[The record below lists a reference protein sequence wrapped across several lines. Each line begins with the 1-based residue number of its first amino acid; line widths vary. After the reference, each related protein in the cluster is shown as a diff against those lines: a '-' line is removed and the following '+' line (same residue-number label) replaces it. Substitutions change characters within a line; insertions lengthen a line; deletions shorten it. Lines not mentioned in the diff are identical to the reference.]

1 MFFSRVFQFIVHRSA
16 FIVCFG
22 GFMARYVGQRV
33 KRTEDPRLIQGLAH
47 YVDDIRLPDTLHVAF
62 VRSIYAHARVNG
74 VDASEALKAPGVVAV
89 YTGKETAGIGPVP
102 CAGALPDLKVPD
114 HRVLATDKVYFVG
127 HPIAAIVATNA
138 YAARDAAELVLVD
151 YEDLPA
157 VVDAEAAAAGGTVI
171 HESFGDNIAYK
182 LTAGEGDIEAALN
195 GADKVIKQRITN
207 QRLAPVA
214 MEPRGVL
221 ARYFPGE
228 QELTVWSS
236 TQIPHLLR
244 TQLALMIG
252 IPENKLRVITPEVGG
267 GFGSKLNVYAE
278 EALLGWIS
286 MQLGRPAKWIET
298 RRENMAATIHGRGQ
312 VGDIEIGFRNDGT
325 ITGLRYNVF
334 ADLGAYHQLLTP
346 AIPTLTGLML
356 SGCYKI
362 PAIQIN
368 VTGVFTNKMATDA
381 YRGAGRPEATY
392 VVERALD
399 LVADELDI
407 DPVEVRRRNFPAP
420 EEFPFKTATGLFY
433 DSGNYEGAL
442 DKALKNADYERLRA
456 EQKSARDEG
465 RIVGIGVST
474 YVEICA
480 LGPSQAMPAGGW
492 ESATVR
498 IEPTGKVTVLTGAS
512 PHGQGQET
520 SFAQLT
526 ADELGVDLNDVT
538 VIHGDTSI
546 VQYGIGTFGSRATAV
561 GGTAVYVAIEKLREK
576 ARLIAAH
583 MLGTDAANIAFDEGM
598 FSLKEAKKVA
608 TAAGGDTASSGDAD
622 EVPEAVLPAGQ
633 DPAGAL
639 PEPEPGRKSVTIQ
652 DVALAAH
659 LGRELPPDTEPGLSA
674 TYFFEPKNFTF
685 PFGTHICVVEID
697 RDTGEVKITR
707 YVAVDDCGRV
717 INPMLVDGQVQGGI
731 VQSIGQALYEEVV
744 YDEQGQLVTGTLMDY
759 AVPRAKMIPWFE
771 LDRTET
777 PTDVN
782 PMGVKG
788 VGEAGTIGATPAIV
802 NAVVDALSPF
812 GVRHIDMP
820 VRPEAV
826 WRIINRG
833 Q

>member
-1 MFFSRVFQFIVHRSA
+1 
-16 FIVCFG
+16 
-22 GFMARYVGQRV
+22 MARYVGQRV
-33 KRTEDPRLIQGLAH
+33 KRTEDPRLIKGLAH

-62 VRSIYAHARVNG
+62 VRSIYARARVAG
-74 VDASEALKAPGVVAV
+74 VDASEALKVPGVVAV
-89 YTGKETAGIGPVP
+89 FTGADVSEKIGPVP
-102 CAGALPDLKVPD
+102 CASALPDLKVPD
-114 HRVLATDKVYFVG
+114 HRVLATDRVYFVG
-127 HPIAAIVATNA
+127 HPVACVVAADKYV
-138 YAARDAAELVLVD
+138 ARDAADLVTVD
-151 YEDLPA
+151 YEELPV
-157 VVDAEAAAAGGTVI
+157 VVDPEEAARGGGNLV
-171 HESFGDNIAYK
+171 HEQFGSNVAYK
-182 LTAGEGDIEAALN
+182 LTAGEGDIEAALSS
-195 GADKVIKQRITN
+195 ADKVIKQRVTN

-221 ARYFPGE
+221 ARYLPGE
-228 QELTVWSS
+228 EELTLWSS
-236 TQIPHLLR
+236 TQIPHLMR
-244 TQLALMIG
+244 TQVALMIG
-252 IPENKLRVITPEVGG
+252 LAENRLRVITPEVGG

-286 MQLGRPAKWIET
+286 MQTGKPVKWIET
-298 RRENMAATIHGRGQ
+298 RRENMQATIHGRGQ
-312 VGDIEIGFRNDGT
+312 VGEIEIGCKSDGT
-325 ITGLRYNVF
+325 ITGLRYNVT

-399 LVADELDI
+399 LVAAELGL
-407 DPVEVRRRNFPAP
+407 DPVEVRRKNFPSR
-420 EEFPFKTATGLFY
+420 EEFPFKTATGLSY
-433 DSGNYEGAL
+433 DSGDYEGAL
-442 DKALKNADYERLRA
+442 AKALENAGYQSLRE
-456 EQKSARDEG
+456 EQKRARAEG
-465 RIVGIGVST
+465 RILGIGVST

-520 SFAQLT
+520 SFAQLA
-526 ADELGVDLNDVT
+526 ADELGVDLEDVT
-538 VIHGDTSI
+538 VVHGDTSI

-561 GGTAVYVAIEKLREK
+561 GGTAVFVAIQKLKEK
-576 ARLIAAH
+576 AAKIAAH
-583 MLGTDAANIAFDEGM
+583 MLGGEAGSVAFDEGR
-598 FSLKEAKKVA
+598 FVLR
-608 TAAGGDTASSGDAD
+608 ASHA
-622 EVPEAVLPAGQ
+622 EVPASVPPEPVLPAGEA
-633 DPAGAL
+633 PAAAL
-639 PEPEPGRKSVTIQ
+639 PEPETNGHKSVTIQ

-659 LGRELPPDTEPGLSA
+659 IAREIPPDTEPGLSA

-697 RDTGEVKITR
+697 RDTGEVKLLR

-717 INPMLVDGQVQGGI
+717 INPLLVDGQVQGGI

-759 AVPRAKMIPWFE
+759 AVPRAKMIPWME

-820 VRPEAV
+820 VKPEAV
-826 WRIINRG
+826 WRIINSSDR
-833 Q
+833 